1 MNQDIT
7 NNSNKNIDNAVL
19 RAERAVE
26 NSISKFE
33 AAMEHLAEKAEVT
46 SQRLQH
52 VREVGKR
59 SKDQLV
65 NLKDEVSSTLEP
77 VMPYVSRARSMSRG
91 VASGVN
97 HNSRPILVS
106 AVGLIGGYLFYRFF
120 LQGKSF
126 SSPRATSLN
135 TSSSTYAGGGYS
147 TGQSADQFENLSYP
161 R

>member
-7 NNSNKNIDNAVL
+7 NNSNKSIDNSIL

-65 NLKDEVSSTLEP
+65 HLKDEVSSTIQP
-77 VMPYVSRARSMSRG
+77 VMPYMSRARSMSRG
-91 VASGVN
+91 VATGAKQ
-97 HNSRPILVS
+97 NSRPIFLS
-106 AVGLIGGYLFYRFF
+106 AVGLLGGYLFYRYF
-120 LQGKSF
+120 LQGKFQSPGVGV
-126 SSPRATSLN
+126 SST
-135 TSSSTYAGGGYS
+135 TTYAGVGSYS